1 MSANTEYSC
10 AYCKKV
16 TVVSTSDIANSK
28 DIKVVYYVT
37 FDGKYVPYCLCSE
50 CYNKRTIG
58 KQGCYCSICDS
69 VSDIIIVTPN
79 TKFTNIFKLCR
90 KCFTKYVNIV
100 KTVNSQPLTFTERY
114 NRFHDVSPK
123 YCSICNTAPDMG
135 LLICYGV
142 DIFKKVNDTDICYA
156 CYAKMLLTLQHNK
169 QINIHC
175 CQYCCNL
182 DSTDGL
188 YLCRN
193 QEQQYTVLCRKCKDD
208 VNGCCIN
215 LQYKVQ
221 STFDYCFEHPFNV
234 RVFNIYHTLTHSSLI
249 PIELTNVKIIINK
262 SITLSIMEKSKLYAI
277 DIGYAIYQLDIME
290 CLKEEADKYFEIT
303 DGKIM
308 SILDTNNFLMIG
320 DLVIIKSNGEDD
332 SICRIDD

>member
-1 MSANTEYSC
+1 MSANTEYSY
-10 AYCKKV
+10 ANCKKV
-16 TVVSTSDIANSK
+16 TTVVPTSDKK
-28 DIKVVYYVT
+28 DVYHVT
-37 FDGKYVPYCLCSE
+37 FAGEYKKYCLCPEYYNAIPKDKE
-50 CYNKRTIG
+50 CR
-58 KQGCYCSICDS
+58 CSMCGV
-69 VSDIIIVTPN
+69 VSDIIRVTPN

-90 KCFTKYVNIV
+90 KCFNEYVNII
-100 KTVNSQPLTFTERY
+100 KIVNSQPLTFTERY
-114 NRFHDVSPK
+114 NRFYDVTPK
-123 YCSICNTAPDMG
+123 CCSVCNIAPDMG
-135 LLICYGV
+135 MFTCYGV
-142 DIFKKVNDTDICYA
+142 DIFKKVDNTKMCYA

-175 CQYCCNL
+175 CQYCCNI

-215 LQYKVQ
+215 LQDKVQ
-221 STFDYCFEHPFNV
+221 STLDYWYEHPFNV

-262 SITLSIMEKSKLYAI
+262 SIELTLGAKPTLYAI
-277 DIGYAIYQLDIME
+277 DIGYAIYQSDIME
-290 CLKEEADKYFEIT
+290 CLKEEADKYFKIT

-308 SILDTNNFLMIG
+308 TILDTNNFLMIG

-332 SICRIDD
+332 SIRMIDDD